1 MISQIL
7 TQITSSYWQ
16 LITQLGSSSL
26 LLPVL
31 VVSVLTLLFA
41 RQKKAVCLWLAALT
55 FAVTFTLATKL
66 LFLGWGIGIA
76 SLDFTGV
83 SGHTLLS
90 TSILPVLFFTI
101 GGVVRPK
108 FKSIGLWF
116 GLLLA
121 AGVGVSRVVLGMH
134 SISEVIA
141 GWLLGLIVC
150 SVAIYA
156 INNHRQSLAY
166 IQLIVLS
173 LLLIFG
179 ATAPNYI
186 PAHDMSIKLALY
198 LSGHDKPFTRSHFVS
213 AKTNTELK

>member
-41 RQKKAVCLWLAALT
+41 RQKKAVCLWLTALT

-90 TSILPVLFFTI
+90 TSIF
-101 GGVVRPK
+101 RA
-108 FKSIGLWF
+108 KSC
-116 GLLLA
+116 A
-121 AGVGVSRVVLGMH
+121 SY
-134 SISEVIA
+134 E
-141 GWLLGLIVC
+141 IV
-150 SVAIYA
+150 
-156 INNHRQSLAY
+156 
-166 IQLIVLS
+166 
-173 LLLIFG
+173 
-179 ATAPNYI
+179 
-186 PAHDMSIKLALY
+186 
-198 LSGHDKPFTRSHFVS
+198 
-213 AKTNTELK
+213 